1 MNNYKNT
8 TKDITDIIRFEKCS
22 RVKTAKIVS
31 LLFHDITN
39 LSIPQFVELDGE
51 YCEIVEIGPA
61 AFANNQVLEQ
71 VALPP
76 SVVTIC
82 DYGFYGCTAL
92 KSIQM
97 PGVSQ
102 VGKATFASCISLE
115 LDTINFCF
123 GDEAFMKCESLSSLT
138 ITEESHL
145 YIVPP
150 AAFRDCKCLKDIQLP
165 ESVHS
170 ILHEAFLGCVNLRQI
185 VFPLK
190 LKEVDSRA
198 FYECERLQTVSLN
211 DGLERIEH
219 RAFAKCRE
227 LSETY
232 IPDSVNF
239 VGEEAFCGCHSLN
252 DIRFS
257 ANTKNIPPRCFMW
270 CKSLEFVEIPSGVT
284 SIGEEAFTQC
294 QSLYYIE
301 LPSSIVDV
309 DADAF
314 DCCPAIVERKR
325 SSS

>member
-1 MNNYKNT
+1 MIPSTNN
-8 TKDITDIIRFEKCS
+8 ITEIIRFEKCS
-22 RVKTAKIVS
+22 RVRTAKVVS
-31 LLFHDITN
+31 LLAHDITN
-39 LSIPQFVELDGE
+39 LSIPQLVELDGE

-61 AFANNQVLEQ
+61 AFANNQILEQ

-92 KSIQM
+92 KSIEI

-102 VGKATFASCISLE
+102 VGKAAFAECVSLE
-115 LDTINFCF
+115 LDTINFSFC
-123 GDEAFMKCESLSSLT
+123 DEAFRKCESLSMLT
-138 ITEESHL
+138 ITDQSHL

-150 AAFRDCKCLKDIQLP
+150 AAFKDCKGLKDIRLP

-185 VFPLK
+185 VFPIK

-227 LSETY
+227 LSEAY
-232 IPDSVNF
+232 IPDSVIF

-252 DIRFS
+252 DVRFS
-257 ANTKNIPPRCFMW
+257 ANAKNIPPRCFMW
-270 CKSLEFVEIPSGVT
+270 CKSLEFVEIPSGVR

-294 QSLYYIE
+294 QSLYYLE

-309 DADAF
+309 DTDAF
-314 DCCPAIVERKR
+314 CRCPADIDWGN
-325 SSS
+325 SAD